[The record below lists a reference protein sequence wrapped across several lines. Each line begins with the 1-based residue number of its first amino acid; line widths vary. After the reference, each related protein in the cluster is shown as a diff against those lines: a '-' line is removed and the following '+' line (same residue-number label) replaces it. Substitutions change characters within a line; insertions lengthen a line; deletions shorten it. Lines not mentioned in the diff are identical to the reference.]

1 MAATRASIVRCLS
14 PTSPAYALSSICSQL
29 FPAKLFAFQSAPFCR
44 AAPSICPVKCGAL
57 SRRTEFSTRDVET
70 SGRGDVAKE
79 AGGRGVERGAKVPR
93 SARARYNDPIIDI
106 AIRYRIVGAP
116 SSRRSICARIA
127 TVYFFFIRI
136 IVRRRVTWTVCNVD
150 RRNIKFSA
158 RRDDSSFSNIKKP
171 PILSVSAVAKT
182 IRLSRGI
189 QLRPD
194 LVPANLVYF
203 YAIEYAPP
211 SLSLFLSLWSQ
222 SRPEDEIKTPPR
234 LIGFQFENN

>member
-70 SGRGDVAKE
+70 SGRGDVGE
-79 AGGRGVERGAKVPR
+79 RGGGGRGVERGAKVPR

-116 SSRRSICARIA
+116 SSRRGICVRIT
-127 TVYFFFIRI
+127 TVYFFLYGL
-136 IVRRRVTWTVCNVD
+136 
-150 RRNIKFSA
+150 
-158 RRDDSSFSNIKKP
+158 SF
-171 PILSVSAVAKT
+171 A
-182 IRLSRGI
+182 G
-189 QLRPD
+189 
-194 LVPANLVYF
+194 
-203 YAIEYAPP
+203 E
-211 SLSLFLSLWSQ
+211 
-222 SRPEDEIKTPPR
+222 
-234 LIGFQFENN
+234 